1 MSEIDTLQVRLNYL
15 GGNAEGRLQQDKL
28 RSLKKSLLYSYQ
40 AATAI
45 LKDNREFRCLINK
58 DKLSTDYDD
67 KIISIPYKDICLN
80 SERVGTTTQGEVEIG
95 LQVGDTFT
103 WKETDTNWIVYSQY
117 LEEDAYFRADIRK
130 CEQTIQIGENLYPV
144 YIRGPVETKIV
155 WNQKK
160 GITWNDLNYTL
171 ALTIVSNE
179 ETRSYFRRFAT
190 VKIGDMTYEVQAANA
205 YSVGRGILEVA
216 LKETFSDSI
225 GEEIEKEKEENKVE
239 ETPSVIEGKT
249 VVYPYDS
256 VTYTVPEITR
266 GSWKVDSKLVK
277 VIEQSEH
284 EITLD
289 IITGRSGNFVLE
301 YIKNNGTIISLPIVI
316 DSL

>member
-28 RSLKKSLLYSYQ
+28 RTLKKSLLYSYQ
-40 AATAI
+40 GSTII
-45 LKDNREFRCLINK
+45 LQDNREFRCLINK
-58 DKLSTDYDD
+58 DKLSTDYND

-80 SERVGTTTQGEVEIG
+80 SERIGTTTEGEEEIG

-103 WKETDTNWIVYSQY
+103 WKETGTKWMVYGQY
-117 LEEDAYFRADIRK
+117 LEERAYFRADIRQ
-130 CEQTIQIGENLYPV
+130 CEAEVFIEGLDYPV
-144 YIRGPVETKIV
+144 YIRGPVETKVV
-155 WNQKK
+155 WNQKA
-160 GITWNDLNYTL
+160 GISWNDLNYTL
-171 ALTIVSNE
+171 ALTVVSNE
-179 ETRSYFRRFAT
+179 ETRKFFRRFAI

-225 GEEIEKEKEENKVE
+225 GEEVKKEKEDNLE
-239 ETPSVIEGKT
+239 EMVSEISGNN

-256 VTYTVPEITR
+256 VTYTVPSILR
-266 GSWKVDSKLVK
+266 GSWSVDSKLVK
-277 VIEQSEH
+277 IIEQNEH

-289 IITGRSGNFVLE
+289 IISSRSGNFVLE
-301 YIKNNGTIISLPIVI
+301 YIKSNGTKLSLPIVI